1 MEVVNMSFR
10 LDIWADGASSP
21 HNKKAPGG
29 WAYAYVINNMLISTN
44 SGATAPTT
52 NQRMELNAVIQALK
66 NIDITNKLD
75 KFRPFEEINIHSDS
89 AYVINGMIKQW
100 YLFWRYNGWKTA
112 DQNEVKNKDLWEEL
126 STLAEHYTIYRNEP
140 IKINW
145 IHVKGHNG
153 ILFNEVVDKLAVKA
167 KKSIS

>member
-1 MEVVNMSFR
+1 MDRF
-10 LDIWADGASSP
+10 SP
-21 HNKKAPGG
+21 
-29 WAYAYVINNMLISTN
+29 
-44 SGATAPTT
+44 
-52 NQRMELNAVIQALK
+52 K
-66 NIDITNKLD
+66 NIY
-75 KFRPFEEINIHSDS
+75 SDS

-145 IHVKGHNG
+145 IHVKGHN
-153 ILFNEVVDKLAVKA
+153 
-167 KKSIS
+167 